1 VSTSL
6 PAASADGLSQEELE
20 AQAQLGA
27 ARRVLSNPRFLALF
41 LSQVLTQVGGNMVLY
56 GLTIQVY
63 TLTHSSTSVSILLL
77 TFLVPAVIFGA
88 VAGVYVDRYDRRL
101 ILVSTNLARAALFV
115 VIMIFDNQ
123 LAILYAV
130 TAVVATLTTFFA
142 PAESAMIPVV
152 VQRDQLLTANG
163 IFIFALQASFVVGFA
178 VLGPLFQNLLGTEML
193 ITTVAAMYAV
203 AGALCW
209 TLPAAPPS
217 AQEVVGGGAVG
228 QAEAA
233 IKATAQQLLEGFDYI
248 RRNHQIFWSL
258 TYLAVTASLI
268 GVMGVLGPDFAV
280 RVLNLRED
288 DFVIIVLP
296 LGVGLVVGIML
307 LNAYGKYVSRRR
319 LIEAGLC
326 VLAIAL
332 LTLGLAQRV
341 TFQDGTI
348 SLLTVVIAVAFVAG
362 VSYAFVAVPSQTALQ
377 EELPSDVRG
386 RVFGVLNTLVSV
398 ASFLPII
405 IVGPVADIVGPSAV
419 IVISSVGI
427 ATLGIVSFVFARTT
441 HPASALP
448 AEHLEPVDPMT
459 VTSTFTLT
467 RPTRIRY
474 VEDEDG
480 VSPLLYPSTPVVP
493 GRAGPAP
500 VAHDAAGPV
509 VPPGAAIAPAP
520 VGPAPVARAAG
531 AATATRR
538 ESHPAAGSSLPDA
551 GGPRRRRSTG
561 PGTDGPAG

>member
-1 VSTSL
+1 
-6 PAASADGLSQEELE
+6 
-20 AQAQLGA
+20 
-27 ARRVLSNPRFLALF
+27 
-41 LSQVLTQVGGNMVLY
+41 
-56 GLTIQVY
+56 
-63 TLTHSSTSVSILLL
+63 
-77 TFLVPAVIFGA
+77 
-88 VAGVYVDRYDRRL
+88 
-101 ILVSTNLARAALFV
+101 
-115 VIMIFDNQ
+115 
-123 LAILYAV
+123 
-130 TAVVATLTTFFA
+130 
-142 PAESAMIPVV
+142 
-152 VQRDQLLTANG
+152 
-163 IFIFALQASFVVGFA
+163 
-178 VLGPLFQNLLGTEML
+178 
-193 ITTVAAMYAV
+193 
-203 AGALCW
+203 
-209 TLPAAPPS
+209 
-217 AQEVVGGGAVG
+217 
-228 QAEAA
+228 
-233 IKATAQQLLEGFDYI
+233 
-248 RRNHQIFWSL
+248 
-258 TYLAVTASLI
+258 
-268 GVMGVLGPDFAV
+268 
-280 RVLNLRED
+280 
-288 DFVIIVLP
+288 
-296 LGVGLVVGIML
+296 
-307 LNAYGKYVSRRR
+307 
-319 LIEAGLC
+319 
-326 VLAIAL
+326 
-332 LTLGLAQRV
+332 
-341 TFQDGTI
+341 
-348 SLLTVVIAVAFVAG
+348 VAG